1 MLGGCRSAFFL
12 CNLLIEQCYEPASR
26 FQGHAVEPSSGLS
39 RSQIFHRGAPYS
51 FESFESNLLA
61 RPKSADVHSVLR

>member
-1 MLGGCRSAFFL
+1 MLGGCRSAFLL

-39 RSQIFHRGAPYS
+39 RSQIFHTGAPY
-51 FESFESNLLA
+51 SFESNLLA
-61 RPKSADVHSVLR
+61 RPKFADVHSVLR